1 VAFDAN
7 GVGLVDDAIQ
17 EIKELNRL
25 RQLAQMKV
33 GDSTSSVLTTAERDA
48 IRTRLLARLADRR
61 DAIKAEVATW

>member
-1 VAFDAN
+1 MAFDAN